1 MVGRPG
7 DAKSPALEEATRYV
21 NAQESAYDQQFKAE
35 RAAFEAE
42 QSQWE
47 RNPEGPKPQAPKM
60 SRTVVAD
67 ATSEAL
73 AQILYENPRGLL
85 LCRDELTGWVQSLD
99 AYRAGKGGDRQFFL
113 STWSSKSFSVDRK
126 AKDPLHITRPFLAI
140 TGALQPDT
148 VRSLLHEDRR
158 DDGFVDRLLISY
170 PNARPPQQWSEAV
183 VSETTHIA
191 VAAIFKYL
199 YGLSAE
205 IEGPVLVSLDESAK
219 KCWIEWYEDHQTEI
233 GDVEEN
239 VRGVWAK
246 APSQAARLVLI
257 CHLIRLAAEETTE
270 SGTID
275 EHSMVCGLALIE
287 YFKSHARRVAGLLGE
302 SSEDRLVRKVVE
314 YLNRKRNPGVPI
326 RDLLSA
332 KIPGILKADK
342 VKDILNVLVATGQG
356 EWRPG
361 ERHSS
366 GQNGAEKFY
375 LINPPQQPSDVS

>member
-1 MVGRPG
+1 M
-7 DAKSPALEEATRYV
+7 T
-21 NAQESAYDQQFKAE
+21 
-35 RAAFEAE
+35 
-42 QSQWE
+42 
-47 RNPEGPKPQAPKM
+47 
-60 SRTVVAD
+60 RTVVAD

-73 AQILYENPRGLL
+73 AQILHENPRGLL

-113 STWSSKSFSVDRK
+113 SAWSSAPFSVDRK
-126 AKDPLHITRPFLAI
+126 GKDSLRITRPFLAI

-148 VRSLLHEDRR
+148 VRSLLHDDRR

-183 VSETTHIA
+183 VSETTHVA
-191 VAAIFKYL
+191 VAAVFEYL

-205 IEGPVLVSLDESAK
+205 IEGPVLVSMDESAK
-219 KCWIEWYEDHQTEI
+219 QCWIEWFEDHQAEI
-233 GDVEEN
+233 GAVEEN

-246 APSQAARLVLI
+246 APRQAARLVLI

-270 SGTID
+270 SDKID
-275 EHSMVCGLALIE
+275 EHSMICGLTLIE

-302 SSEDRLVRKVVE
+302 GKEDRSVRRLVE
-314 YLNRKRNPGVPI
+314 YLNRKGNPGVSP
-326 RDLLSA
+326 RDILSA
-332 KIPGILKADK
+332 KITGIRRSGEVQGILDA
-342 VKDILNVLVATGQG
+342 LAASGQG

-361 ERHSS
+361 ERYQS

-375 LINPPQQPSDVS
+375 LINTPQQPSDVS